1 MNPSGGLVQSAVN
14 APMTV
19 DIPDSFLNEAL
30 QFREMMMMYTCAIRE
45 VKTKLEV
52 LNDDLAVRYHP
63 DDQIQGEEA
72 VKHPGKAE
80 TPGISGE
87 RPVGGGKPLRCG
99 RDPGDLLL
107 HRRYLCGG

>member
-30 QFREMMMMYTCAIRE
+30 QFRELMMMYTCAIRE

-52 LNDDLAVRYHP
+52 LNDDLAVRYQRNP
-63 DDQIQGEEA
+63 IQMIKPCYDSHRCNWQTKTLPASPHKNPWE
-72 VKHPGKAE
+72 GKIMK
-80 TPGISGE
+80 TLGYYNGNY
-87 RPVGGGKPLRCG
+87 GPL
-99 RDPGDLLL
+99 
-107 HRRYLCGG
+107 